1 MDAKAESSKQMGVRG
16 PVPSKKYLER
26 TVEIGGGMWKCDIC
40 ICDTGLTD
48 LAIAGDWNNG

>member
-48 LAIAGDWNNG
+48 LAIAGDWDNG